1 MANANAANSLVE
13 QRLELKKRRN
23 ETMNNDPNDVRT
35 AELKYRLKDFS
46 AKSTT
51 DEITARFDADVERFS
66 NLDTGQ
72 SATIDAPLSMQLITE
87 AAVRLTSKIE
97 RVLDIGC
104 GAGNNTLKL
113 RQVYGKP
120 FASDL
125 LDLSAPMLERAK
137 QRVSDA
143 GIDAVTTWHRDLREA
158 DLPKVSYDVVLAA
171 AVLHHLRDDEDW
183 RAAFEKIFSVLR
195 PGGSLWITDL
205 VVQETV
211 PVQELMWLRY
221 GDYLEGLGGVEY
233 RDKVFKYI
241 AEEDS
246 PRPVTYQL
254 DLLRRVGFAHVEL
267 LHKSSCFA
275 AFGAWKE

>member
-1 MANANAANSLVE
+1 MMDD
-13 QRLELKKRRN
+13 
-23 ETMNNDPNDVRT
+23 ETNDGRS
-35 AELKYRLKDFS
+35 AKFKYEVTDFS
-46 AKSTT
+46 TKSTT
-51 DEITARFDADVERFS
+51 DDITARFDADVERFS

-87 AAVRLTSKIE
+87 AAVRLTPKIA

-113 RQVYGKP
+113 RQFYGNH

-137 QRVSDA
+137 QRVSNA
-143 GIDAVTTWHRDLREA
+143 GVDMVTTWHADLREA
-158 DLPKVSYDVVLAA
+158 NLPKESYDVVLAA

-183 RAAFEKIFSVLR
+183 RAAFEKIISVLR
-195 PGGSLWITDL
+195 PGGSFWITDL
-205 VVQETV
+205 VVQETM
-211 PVQELMWLRY
+211 PVQELMWSRY

-233 RDKVFKYI
+233 RQKVFEYI
-241 AEEDS
+241 NREDS

-254 DLLRRVGFAHVEL
+254 DLLRSVGFAHVEL
-267 LHKSSCFA
+267 LHKNSCFA
-275 AFGAWKE
+275 AFGAWKA

>member
-1 MANANAANSLVE
+1 
-13 QRLELKKRRN
+13 
-23 ETMNNDPNDVRT
+23 
-35 AELKYRLKDFS
+35 
-46 AKSTT
+46 
-51 DEITARFDADVERFS
+51 
-66 NLDTGQ
+66 
-72 SATIDAPLSMQLITE
+72 MQLITE
-87 AAVRLTSKIE
+87 AAVRLTPQIE

-113 RQVYGKP
+113 RQVFGKP
-120 FASDL
+120 FRSDL
-125 LDLSAPMLERAK
+125 LDLSEPMLERAK

-143 GIDAVTTWHRDLREA
+143 GIDAVTTWHADLREA
-158 DLPKVSYDVVLAA
+158 ELPKEGYDVVLAA

-195 PGGSLWITDL
+195 PGGSFWITDL

-211 PVQELMWLRY
+211 PVQELMWSRY

-233 RDKVFKYI
+233 RDEVFEYI
-241 AEEDS
+241 DREDS

-267 LHKSSCFA
+267 LHKNSCFA